1 MAGLAGISI
10 HFLILHVAEVPLNET
25 DIEVLLGEAEGDKV
39 EAVEVQ
45 QGEAEGVTVEADEV
59 LIGEAEGE
67 VSLGEEYW
75 VENEIV
81 TKTIITTKELAENS
95 EKVKALEK
103 ENGDLHSEQ
112 EESKDEVHYLKN
124 KLNQKYDMLD
134 DLEHDLDKKEE
145 KLKD

>member
-1 MAGLAGISI
+1 MSLVGKDQ
-10 HFLILHVAEVPLNET
+10 ET
-25 DIEVLLGEAEGDKV
+25 TTEA
-39 EAVEVQ
+39 
-45 QGEAEGVTVEADEV
+45 
-59 LIGEAEGE
+59 
-67 VSLGEEYW
+67 
-75 VENEIV
+75 
-81 TKTIITTKELAENS
+81 TKELAENS

-134 DLEHDLDKKEE
+134 DLEHDLEKKEE

>member
-25 DIEVLLGEAEGDKV
+25 DIEVLLDEAEGDKV

-67 VSLGEEYW
+67 VSLGEEY
-75 VENEIV
+75 
-81 TKTIITTKELAENS
+81 
-95 EKVKALEK
+95 
-103 ENGDLHSEQ
+103 
-112 EESKDEVHYLKN
+112 
-124 KLNQKYDMLD
+124 
-134 DLEHDLDKKEE
+134 
-145 KLKD
+145 